1 MTHRPVSIPIIAA
14 LALTLCAPVAA
25 ANLLANPGFEGSP
38 PSTALP
44 AGSGVWSG
52 DLLSRVSAE
61 NGITP
66 AEGSRM
72 VRFDAT
78 FWTCPPGGTG
88 SDLWQLVPVNPSAA
102 VAHLSARFNRVAGD
116 AQTDT
121 RFRLGVRAFPGSPS
135 TFDDGSPAVPG
146 ALAARDSVLDSD
158 GNPATWQTVTVDFAI
173 PPGTGHLAVLLSAE
187 ENVFNDNACPVGE
200 FDGHY
205 ADDVS
210 LTVDAAAPAMPAGGV
225 ALLLAMCAAGAG
237 WTARRNSTRRAG
249 R

>member
-14 LALTLCAPVAA
+14 LALVLCAPVAA
-25 ANLLANPGFEGSP
+25 ANLLANPGFEGAPASLQLP
-38 PSTALP
+38 PGP
-44 AGSGVWSG
+44 GVWSG
-52 DLLSRVSAE
+52 DILSRVSAQD
-61 NGITP
+61 GVTP
-66 AEGSRM
+66 AEGSSM

-78 FWTCPPGGTG
+78 FWSCPSGGTG
-88 SDLWQLVPVNPSAA
+88 SDLWQLVPVSPSAA

-116 AQTDT
+116 GQTDT

-135 TFDDGSPAVPG
+135 TFDDAAPAVPA

-158 GNPATWQTVTVDFAI
+158 GNPQTWQTVAIDLAI
-173 PPGTGHLAVLLSAE
+173 PPGTGYLAVLLSAE

-205 ADDVS
+205 ADEVI
-210 LTVDAAAPAMPAGGV
+210 LTVDAAAPAWPPAGV
-225 ALLLAMCAAGAG
+225 AMLLAAMAAGVG
-237 WTARRNSTRRAG
+237 WTARRNSSRQAG